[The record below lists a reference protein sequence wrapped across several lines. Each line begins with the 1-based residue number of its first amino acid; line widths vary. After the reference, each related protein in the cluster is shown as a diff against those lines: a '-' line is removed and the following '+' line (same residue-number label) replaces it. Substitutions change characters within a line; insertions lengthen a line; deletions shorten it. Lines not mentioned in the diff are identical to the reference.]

1 MDTLLEVE
9 NITKYYPGVTALN
22 QVSFNVKKGEI
33 HALMGE
39 NGAGKSTLVK
49 VISGAIQPDGG
60 IIRHGGVSYTAMTPA
75 LSQNLGIGVIYQEF
89 NLIDSL
95 SVVENVCLGER
106 IGGKVMPDF
115 KEMRER
121 AISLFR
127 DLGVDIPV
135 DHMVSSL
142 SVAER
147 QIVEIA
153 KAINRDAKLLIM
165 DEPSAAIAQAE
176 VENLFKIVTDLRERG
191 VTVIYI
197 SHRIEEV
204 FRIADRITILRDGQ
218 FIETCDAKK
227 IDRKYLITSMVGRE
241 LDDTYPVR
249 STVPGE
255 VILEARDV
263 HGNGDYGINFE
274 LRKGEVLGIAGLV
287 GSGRTELAKLLF
299 GAEKLDR
306 GELRLRGRSF
316 KVKNPREA
324 IAHGICLIPEYRKE
338 EGGFQEHTI
347 RWNTSIM
354 SLRAISKYSVVSKR
368 REKGLSAKY
377 FKLLSIRAP
386 SDSQLLKNLS
396 GGNQQKVVLAK
407 ALAAQTE
414 IILFDEPTRGIDVG
428 AKHEIYRLINQLV
441 ADGVSI
447 LMISSEMEE
456 LIGMCDR
463 ILVMH
468 ERTIAGVVE
477 RHEFS
482 QQHIMELAS
491 GTH

>member
-1 MDTLLEVE
+1 METLLTIDKV
-9 NITKYYPGVTALN
+9 TKYYPGVTALD
-22 QVSFNVKKGEI
+22 QVSFEVKKGEI

-49 VISGAIQPDGG
+49 VMSGAIRPDGG
-60 IIRHGGVSYTAMTPA
+60 VIHHGEDSYTELTPA
-75 LSQNLGIGVIYQEF
+75 LSQSLGIGVIYQEF

-106 IGGKVMPDF
+106 IGGRVMPNRQ
-115 KEMRER
+115 EMRAR
-121 AISLFR
+121 AVALFQE
-127 DLGVDIPV
+127 LGVDIPV

-142 SVAER
+142 SVAQR

-153 KAINRDAKLLIM
+153 KAINRDVKLLIM

-176 VENLFKIVTDLRERG
+176 VENMFKIITDLRDRG

-218 FIETCDAKK
+218 YVETCDAKK

-241 LDDTYPVR
+241 LDDTFPSR
-249 STVPGE
+249 TTKPGE
-255 VILEARDV
+255 IVLEARDL
-263 HGNGDYGINFE
+263 HGNGDYGINFA

-299 GAEKLDR
+299 GAEKIEA
-306 GELRLRGRSF
+306 GELFLEGKPIRI
-316 KVKNPREA
+316 KNPRGA
-324 IAHGICLIPEYRKE
+324 INQGICLISENRKE
-338 EGGFQEHTI
+338 EGGFLEHTI

-354 SLRAISKYSVVSKR
+354 SLRALSNYSVVSKR
-368 REKGLSAKY
+368 REKELSAFY

-386 SDSQLLKNLS
+386 SDLQLMKNLS

-407 ALAAQTE
+407 ALAAKTQ

-428 AKHEIYRLINQLV
+428 AKQEIYHLINQLV

-463 ILVMH
+463 IMVMH
-468 ERTIAGVVE
+468 ERTITGVIE
-477 RHEFS
+477 KQDFN
-482 QQHIMELAS
+482 QQRIMELAS
-491 GTH
+491 GIH